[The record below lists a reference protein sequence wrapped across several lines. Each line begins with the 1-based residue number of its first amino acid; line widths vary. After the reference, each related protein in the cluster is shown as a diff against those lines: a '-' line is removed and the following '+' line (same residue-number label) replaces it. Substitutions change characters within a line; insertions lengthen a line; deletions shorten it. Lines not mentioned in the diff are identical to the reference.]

1 MNISENVIPSVLKSV
16 ENKSYAPSISKGFE
30 ALDLESVRNFHSQL
44 PGYSKTPLHSLDAL
58 AEQLGVRKVLLKDED
73 YRFDLNAFKVLGGS
87 YAIAR
92 LLGNKYGL
100 SANELSLENLK
111 AQITEPMTFTS
122 ATDGNHGR
130 GIAWSAEKLGQNA
143 VIYMPVGTAQER
155 VNNIQKLGAEVIVTD
170 CNYDDTVRIAY
181 ETSQK
186 NGWEFVQDTAWEGYT
201 DIPLWIMQGY
211 ATIVSESIEQ
221 LEEMGAVPTHVILQ
235 AGVGSMAGAILG
247 SFVNH
252 YGIERLT
259 SLIVEPEQADCIY
272 RSGLTGEMVFV
283 NDDLD
288 TIMAGLACG
297 EPCTIGWD
305 ILKDNASGFL
315 SCNDALAATGMR
327 ILANPLANDP
337 KVVSGES
344 GAIGV
349 GVLHAI
355 ATNPDAKKVMNQFA
369 FDENSVVYILSTEG
383 NTDPVNYQNI
393 IWQGA
398 YPSK

>member
-1 MNISENVIPSVLKSV
+1 MNLNENIIPNVLKSV

-30 ALDLESVRNFHSQL
+30 ALDLENVRKFHSQL

-58 AEQLGVRKVLLKDED
+58 AEQLGVKKVLLKDED

-92 LLGNKYGL
+92 LLGKKYGL
-100 SANELSLENLK
+100 SASELSLENLK

-143 VIYMPVGTAQER
+143 VIYMPVGTAEER
-155 VNNIQKLGAEVIVTD
+155 VRNIQKLGAEVIVTD

-221 LEEMGAVPTHVILQ
+221 LEEMGEVPTHIILQ

-252 YGIERLT
+252 YGIERLV

-349 GVLHAI
+349 GALHAL
-355 ATNPDAKKVMNQFA
+355 ATHPEAKKVMQQFA

>member
-1 MNISENVIPSVLKSV
+1 MSLPEKIIPNVLKSI
-16 ENKSYAPSISKGFE
+16 ENKSYAPSLSKGFE
-30 ALDLESVRNFHSQL
+30 AEDLLNVRNFHSQL

-58 AEQLGVRKVLLKDED
+58 AEKLGVRKVLLKDED

-100 SANELSLENLK
+100 SASELSLENLK
-111 AQITEPMTFTS
+111 AQIKEPMTFTS

-143 VIYMPVGTAQER
+143 VIYMPVGTAEER
-155 VNNIQKLGAEVIVTD
+155 VRNIQKLGAEVIVTD

-221 LEEMGAVPTHVILQ
+221 MEEMDEVPTHIILQ

-252 YGIERLT
+252 YGIERLV
-259 SLIVEPEQADCIY
+259 SLIVEPEKADCIY
-272 RSGLTGEMVFV
+272 RSGLSGDIVFV

-315 SCNDALAATGMR
+315 SCNDSLAATGMR

-349 GVLHAI
+349 GALHAL
-355 ATNPDAKKVMNQFA
+355 ATNPDAKALMNQFA

-383 NTDPVNYQNI
+383 NTDPVNYQKVV
-393 IWQGA
+393 WEGA

>member
-1 MNISENVIPSVLKSV
+1 MKLNENIIPNVLKSV

-30 ALDLESVRNFHSQL
+30 ALDLENVRKFHSQL

-58 AEQLGVRKVLLKDED
+58 AEQLGVKKVLLKDED

-92 LLGNKYGL
+92 LLGKKYGL
-100 SANELSLENLK
+100 SASELSLENLK

-143 VIYMPVGTAQER
+143 VIYMPVGTAEER
-155 VNNIQKLGAEVIVTD
+155 VRNIQKLGAEVIVTD

-221 LEEMGAVPTHVILQ
+221 LEEMGEVPTHIILQ

-252 YGIERLT
+252 YGIERLV

-349 GVLHAI
+349 GALHAL
-355 ATNPDAKKVMNQFA
+355 ATHPDAKKVMQQFA

>member
-1 MNISENVIPSVLKSV
+1 MNISENIIPSVLKSV

-30 ALDLESVRNFHSQL
+30 ALDLENVRNFHSQL

-155 VNNIQKLGAEVIVTD
+155 VSNIQKLGAEVIVTD

-221 LEEMGAVPTHVILQ
+221 LEEMGEVPTHIILQ

-305 ILKDNASGFL
+305 ILKDNASGFM

-393 IWQGA
+393 VWQGA

>member
-1 MNISENVIPSVLKSV
+1 MNLNENIIPNVLKSV

-30 ALDLESVRNFHSQL
+30 ALDLENVRKFHSQL

-58 AEQLGVRKVLLKDED
+58 AEQLGVKKVLLKDED

-92 LLGNKYGL
+92 LLGKKYGL
-100 SANELSLENLK
+100 SASELSLENLK

-143 VIYMPVGTAQER
+143 VIYMPVGTAEER
-155 VNNIQKLGAEVIVTD
+155 VRNIQKLGAEVIVTD

-221 LEEMGAVPTHVILQ
+221 LEEMGEVPTHIILQ

-252 YGIERLT
+252 SGIERLV

-349 GVLHAI
+349 GALHAL
-355 ATNPDAKKVMNQFA
+355 ATHPEAKKVMQQFA

>member
-1 MNISENVIPSVLKSV
+1 MSLPEKIIPNVLKSI
-16 ENKSYAPSISKGFE
+16 ENKSYAPSLSKGFE
-30 ALDLESVRNFHSQL
+30 AEDLLNVRNFHSQL
-44 PGYSKTPLHSLDAL
+44 PGYCKTPLHSLDAL
-58 AEQLGVRKVLLKDED
+58 AEKLGVRKVLLKDED

-100 SANELSLENLK
+100 SASELSLENLK

-143 VIYMPVGTAQER
+143 VIYMPVGTAEER
-155 VNNIQKLGAEVIVTD
+155 VRNIQKLGAEVIVTD

-221 LEEMGAVPTHVILQ
+221 MEEMGEVPTHIILQ

-252 YGIERLT
+252 YGIERLV
-259 SLIVEPEQADCIY
+259 SLIVEPEKADCIY
-272 RSGLTGEMVFV
+272 RSGLTGDIVFV

-315 SCNDALAATGMR
+315 SCNDSLAATGMR
-327 ILANPLANDP
+327 ILANPLAHDP

-349 GVLHAI
+349 GALHAL
-355 ATNPDAKKVMNQFA
+355 ATNSDAKALMNQFA

-383 NTDPVNYQNI
+383 NTDPVNYQKV
-393 IWQGA
+393 IWEGA
-398 YPSK
+398 YPS

>member
-1 MNISENVIPSVLKSV
+1 MNLNENIIPNVLKSV

-30 ALDLESVRNFHSQL
+30 ALDLENVRKFHSQL

-58 AEQLGVRKVLLKDED
+58 AEQLGVKKVLLKDED

-100 SANELSLENLK
+100 SASELSLENLK

-143 VIYMPVGTAQER
+143 VIYMPVGTAEER
-155 VNNIQKLGAEVIVTD
+155 VRNIQKLGAEVIVTD

-221 LEEMGAVPTHVILQ
+221 LEEMGEVPTHIILQ
-235 AGVGSMAGAILG
+235 AGVGSMAGGILG

-252 YGIERLT
+252 YGIERLV

-349 GVLHAI
+349 GALHAL
-355 ATNPDAKKVMNQFA
+355 ATHPDAKKVMQQFA